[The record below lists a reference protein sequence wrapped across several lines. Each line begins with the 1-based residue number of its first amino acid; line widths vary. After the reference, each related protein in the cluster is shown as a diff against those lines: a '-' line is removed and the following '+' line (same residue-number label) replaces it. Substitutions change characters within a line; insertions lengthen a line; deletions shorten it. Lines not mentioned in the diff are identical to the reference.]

1 MKTRVLLFYKYVNV
15 ENPTEVMERERA
27 VCNVLGLKGRII
39 IAHEGIN
46 GTVEGSVEE
55 TEKYIAHLRSDKRFR
70 DMYIKESEGDGKAFP
85 RLSIKVKPEI
95 VSTKFGAHI
104 DPRKKTGKYLQP
116 HDLKRMYENND
127 EFVVIDMRNEFEIAS
142 GYFKNT
148 VNPGLTTSRDLAKPE
163 IIEKLKIHKDKKCI
177 TVCTG
182 GVRCEKMSAFL
193 IDQGFENVYQL
204 HNGMHG
210 YMEKYPG
217 QDFLGTLY
225 TFDDRKVMD
234 FGGERTVVGKCLTC
248 GTASERYENC
258 ANMKCHDNF
267 ITCNSCMES
276 FGGVAYCSDDCKV
289 KWEQIAHATV

>member
-1 MKTRVLLFYKYVNV
+1 MKTRVLLFYKYVTV
-15 ENPTEVMERERA
+15 ENPSVVMERERC

-39 IAHEGIN
+39 VANEGIN
-46 GTVEGSVEE
+46 GTVEGSLEE

-70 DMYIKESEGDGKAFP
+70 DMYIKESIGDGKAFP

-95 VSTKFGAHI
+95 VSTKFSSDI

-116 HDLKRMYENND
+116 HDLKRMYQNND
-127 EFVVIDMRNEFEIAS
+127 DFIVIDMRNEFEIAS

-148 VNPGLTTSRDLAKPE
+148 VNPGLTTSRDLAKTDV
-163 IIEKLKIHKDKKCI
+163 IEKLKIHRDKKVV

-193 IDQGFENVYQL
+193 IDQGFTNVHQL

-217 QDFLGTLY
+217 EDFLGTLY

-234 FGGERTVVGKCLTC
+234 FGGDRTVVGRCGTC
-248 GTASERYENC
+248 GTASEKYENC

-267 ITCNSCMES
+267 ITCSACMEKY
-276 FGGVAYCSDDCKV
+276 GGVAYCSDVCK
-289 KWEQIAHATV
+289 EGY